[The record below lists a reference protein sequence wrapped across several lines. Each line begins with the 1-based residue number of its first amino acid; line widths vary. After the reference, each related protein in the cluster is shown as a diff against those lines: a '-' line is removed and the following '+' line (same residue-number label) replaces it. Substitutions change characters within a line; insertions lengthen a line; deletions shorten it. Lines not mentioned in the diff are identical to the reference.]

1 MVVIN
6 FTKGDLL
13 SLVKKEM
20 SKEEVEETLFLLKCE
35 TEWEGENIEC
45 ELNPDRPDMYSVE
58 GCARAM
64 KTFLGIEKGMP
75 KYTMTDSGLSL
86 RNEDVNVRPI
96 IGCAVITDVELSDEL
111 VKSLMQLQEKLHGGL
126 GRDRKKS
133 AIGVHDLDRMKGK
146 LIYREVDPEKVKFV
160 PLGET
165 KEMFL
170 KEVLEQHSKG
180 IDYKHLLEN
189 ETTWPVILDDYGV
202 VSLPPIIN
210 SERTRVSEKTKNLFI
225 EVTGTDEKAV
235 MHSLNIVVTNI
246 IERTGELKYVKV
258 DRKNY
263 PILESQQWTLET
275 GETNRV
281 LGFGLEEKEIAE
293 ALERMGH
300 TVMKYKGGKMS
311 IHVAPYRSDIIHQI
325 DLIEDVAIGYGYN
338 NIEPIFP
345 KSPSIG
351 ELSEKENYTEKIREL
366 MVGLGMQ
373 EYVGFILSNPD
384 DMFKKMQLERRDV
397 IEIMNPVTTEYT
409 ICRTWLTPIILKMLV
424 ANKHRIYPQ
433 KVFEIGDVV
442 LVDEESEVRS
452 ENIRKLC
459 GAISHDKA
467 NLTEIKSI
475 VESVLQ
481 NIGVEHEIK
490 PMSHNSFIDSRCG
503 EILVNGESVGF
514 FGEIHPQVLEN
525 WKLEKAVVVFEINLE
540 AIIS

>member
-13 SLVKKEM
+13 GLLKKEM
-20 SKEEVEETLFLLKCE
+20 SNEEIEEALFLLKCE

-64 KTFLGIEKGMP
+64 KTFIGTEKGMP
-75 KYTMTDSGLSL
+75 KYTMSDSGLTM

-96 IGCAVITDVELSDEL
+96 IGCAVISDVELSDEL

-126 GRDRKKS
+126 GRNRKKS

-170 KEVLEQHSKG
+170 KEVLEQHPKG
-180 IDYKHLLEN
+180 IEYKHLLEN
-189 ETTWPVILDDYGV
+189 EATWPVILDDYGV

-210 SERTRVSEKTKNLFI
+210 SERTRVSEKTQNLFV

-246 IERTGELKYVKV
+246 IERTGELKSVKI
-258 DRKNY
+258 DRKKY
-263 PILESQQWTLET
+263 PILEPQQWSLEVS
-275 GETNRV
+275 ETNRV
-281 LGFGLEEKEIAE
+281 LGFDLDENKIAE

-300 TVMKYKGGKMS
+300 TVLKQKGGKINVS
-311 IHVAPYRSDIIHQI
+311 VAPYRSDIMHEI
-325 DLIEDVAIGYGYN
+325 DLIEDVAIGFGYN

-351 ELSEKENYTEKIREL
+351 GISEKEDYTEKIREL

-373 EYVGFILSNPD
+373 EYVGFILSNSE
-384 DMFKKMQLERRDV
+384 DMFDKMQLNKKDIV
-397 IEIMNPVTTEYT
+397 EIVNPVTTEYT
-409 ICRTWLTPIILKMLV
+409 ICRTWLTPIVLKMLV
-424 ANKHRIYPQ
+424 TNKHRIYPQ
-433 KVFEIGDVV
+433 RVFEIGDVV
-442 LVDEESEVRS
+442 LLDEEAEVRAK
-452 ENIRKLC
+452 NVRKLC

-481 NIGVEHEIK
+481 NIGVQYEIK
-490 PMSHNSFIDSRCG
+490 PINHNSFIDSRCG

-514 FGEIHPQVLEN
+514 FGEIHPQV
-525 WKLEKAVVVFEINLE
+525 
-540 AIIS
+540 

>member
-13 SLVKKEM
+13 SLLKKEM
-20 SKEEVEETLFLLKCE
+20 SNEEIEEALFLLKCE
-35 TEWEGENIEC
+35 TEWEGDDIEC

-64 KTFLGIEKGMP
+64 KTFIGTEKGMP
-75 KYTMTDSGLSL
+75 KYTMSESGFSM

-96 IGCAVITDVELSDEL
+96 VGCAVITDVELSDEL

-133 AIGVHDLDRMKGK
+133 AIGVHDLDRMKGR

-170 KEVLEQHSKG
+170 KEVLEQHPKG
-180 IDYKHLLEN
+180 IEYKHLLEN
-189 ETTWPVILDDYGV
+189 EKTWPVILDDYGV

-235 MHSLNIVVTNI
+235 LYSLNIVATNI
-246 IERTGELKYVKV
+246 IERTGELKSVRV
-258 DRKNY
+258 DRKKY
-263 PILESQQWTLET
+263 PILEPQQWSLEVS
-275 GETNRV
+275 ETNRV
-281 LGFGLEEKEIAE
+281 LGFDLDENEIAN

-300 TVMKYKGGKMS
+300 TVMKHKGGKIS
-311 IHVAPYRSDIIHQI
+311 VSVAPYRSDIMHEI
-325 DLIEDVAIGYGYN
+325 DLIEDVAMGYGYN
-338 NIEPIFP
+338 NIEPVFP

-351 ELSEKENYTEKIREL
+351 ELSEKESYTEKIREL

-373 EYVGFILSNPD
+373 EYVGFILSNKE
-384 DMFKKMQLERRDV
+384 DMFDKMQLNKKDV
-397 IEIMNPVTTEYT
+397 VEIVNPVTTEYD
-409 ICRTWLTPIILKMLV
+409 ICRTWLTPVMLKMLV
-424 ANKHRIYPQ
+424 TNKHRIYPQ
-433 KVFEIGDVV
+433 RVFEVGDVV
-442 LVDEESEVRS
+442 LLDNDEEVKAK
-452 ENIRKLC
+452 NVRKLC

-467 NLTEIKSI
+467 NLTEMKSI
-475 VESVLQ
+475 VETVLQ
-481 NIGVEHEIK
+481 NIGVEYEIK
-490 PMSHNSFIDSRCG
+490 PMNHNSFIDSRCA
-503 EILVNGESVGF
+503 ELLVNGESIGF

-525 WKLEKAVVVFEINLE
+525 WKLEKPVVTFEINLE
-540 AIIS
+540 KIL